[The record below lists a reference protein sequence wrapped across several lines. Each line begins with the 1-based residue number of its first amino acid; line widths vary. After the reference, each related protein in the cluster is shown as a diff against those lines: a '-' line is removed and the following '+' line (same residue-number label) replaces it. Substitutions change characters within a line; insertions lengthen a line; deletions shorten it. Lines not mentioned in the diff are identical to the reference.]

1 MNPTV
6 QEGCKMYNCTNES
19 GSSVFDL
26 IPEDKGVNSIY
37 NLNKTEYDL
46 YFGSRNILLNGYD
59 NTGGMWFK

>member
-1 MNPTV
+1 
-6 QEGCKMYNCTNES
+6 MYNCTNES